1 MVDQFLRAFIPLF
14 VAFNMIG
21 VVPLFISLTEGMK
34 RQDRAR
40 LISQATMTAFIVA
53 CLFMLAGTMLFSF
66 LGITVH
72 DFRVGGGLVLLVL
85 SISDLLFSVIDKR
98 RSPDQTVG
106 VVPIG
111 VPLIM
116 GPAALT
122 TLLVVIHDA
131 GYLLAA
137 ISLLLNLLL
146 VWFAFR
152 NANILIRVLG
162 EGGAKAFAKVMQLF
176 LTAIAIKMIRSGIE
190 GMEFLQ

>member
-1 MVDQFLRAFIPLF
+1 MFDTIVQAFIPLF

-21 VVPLFISLTEGMK
+21 VIPLFLSLTDGMK
-34 RQDRAR
+34 SDSRRA
-40 LISQATMTAFIVA
+40 LISQATATAFLVA
-53 CLFMLAGTMLFSF
+53 VVFMLAGKWLFQY
-66 LGITVH
+66 LGITEH
-72 DFRVGGGLVLLVL
+72 DFRIGGGLVLLVL

-98 RSPDQTVG
+98 RSPDQNVG

-122 TLLVVIHDA
+122 TLLIIIHDF
-131 GYLLAA
+131 GYLAA
-137 ISLLLNLLL
+137 SISLMCNLAL

-152 NANILIRVLG
+152 NANLLIRVLG

-176 LTAIAIKMIRSGIE
+176 LTAIAIKMIRIGLE
-190 GMEFLQ
+190 GMNII